1 MNEQMSRQYE
11 KTPDDGY
18 TVVVDD
24 MSRCKNM
31 YDGVCCDDRS
41 PWFGDYPDH
50 GYNCRRCPWFEVED
64 GVIV

>member
-1 MNEQMSRQYE
+1 MNEQMSRRYE

-31 YDGVCCDDRS
+31 YDEVCCDGRS
-41 PWFGDYPDH
+41 PWRGDYPDH
-50 GYNCRRCPWFEVED
+50 EYNCKRCPWFEVED
-64 GVIV
+64 GVIA